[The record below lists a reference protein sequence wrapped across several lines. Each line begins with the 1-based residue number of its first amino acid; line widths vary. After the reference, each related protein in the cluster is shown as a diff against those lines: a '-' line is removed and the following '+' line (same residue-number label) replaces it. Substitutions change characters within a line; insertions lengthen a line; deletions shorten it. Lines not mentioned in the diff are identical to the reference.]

1 MASKKKGA
9 GHPPTSL
16 ADRRHVNQGNV
27 RQVNGAEVYK
37 VKADG
42 GGSWYTVIRW
52 PTSPEPSWECRC
64 QAGQHGVPCKHIRR
78 ARYLRSKNAGSPE

>member
-1 MASKKKGA
+1 MAAKKKS
-9 GHPPTSL
+9 HPTTSL
-16 ADRRHVNQGNV
+16 ADRRHVNSGNV
-27 RQVNGAEVYK
+27 KFILDAEVYK

-52 PTSPEPSWECRC
+52 PIQPDGTWECRC

-78 ARYLRSKNAGSPE
+78 ARYLRSKNASRPE